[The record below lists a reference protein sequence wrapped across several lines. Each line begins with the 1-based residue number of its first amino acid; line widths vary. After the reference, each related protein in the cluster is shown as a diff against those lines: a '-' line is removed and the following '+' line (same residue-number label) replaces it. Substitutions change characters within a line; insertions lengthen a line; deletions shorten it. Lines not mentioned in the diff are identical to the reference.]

1 MGVVDRSFDQPLK
14 LEETAAMQ
22 LAGGIMG
29 SGYQCGMLWG
39 GALAAGAQAYRL
51 FGAGARAEAEALIA
65 SQKLVEVFRARAK
78 EINCAEITEME
89 WKKPS
94 KGQVVKFIAKGGPIG
109 CFRLAADYGQ
119 IAFDTIN
126 HTLGEKHMDAPA
138 QPASCTA
145 LLAQKM
151 GVSEIHVVM
160 AAGLGGG
167 IGLSGGACG
176 ALGAAIWFK
185 GINTLKNVGKLSFNL
200 TAPSAELEK
209 FLAASDYEFECAK
222 IVGRKF
228 ENVADHANYV
238 RGGGCAKIIEELAAC
253 LANQI

>member
-1 MGVVDRSFDQPLK
+1 MGVVDRSFDQPLP
-14 LEETAAMQ
+14 LEETAVMQ

-39 GALAAGAQAYRL
+39 GALAAGAQSYRL
-51 FGAGARAEAEALIA
+51 YGAGARAETKALLA
-65 SQKLVEVFRARAK
+65 SQKLVEAFHARAK
-78 EINCAEITEME
+78 EINCAEIAEME

-109 CFRLAADYGQ
+109 CFRLAADYAQ

-126 HTLGEKHMDAPA
+126 HALGEQPINPPA
-138 QPASCTA
+138 LPVSCA
-145 LLAQKM
+145 AVFAQKL
-151 GVSEIHVVM
+151 GVSEMHVVM
-160 AAGLGGG
+160 ATGLAGG

-176 ALGAAIWFK
+176 VLGAAIWFS
-185 GINTLKNVGKLSFNL
+185 GINTLKRGDKLSFDL

-209 FLAASDYEFECAK
+209 FLKASDYEFECAK

-228 ENVADHANYV
+228 ENVADHASYV
-238 RGGGCAKIIEELAAC
+238 RDGGCAKIIQELAC
-253 LANQI
+253 LANK

>member
-1 MGVVDRSFDQPLK
+1 MGGVDRSFDQPLE
-14 LEETAAMQ
+14 LEERAAMQ

-51 FGAGARAEAEALIA
+51 YGAGARAEVAALIA
-65 SQKLVEVFRARAK
+65 SQKLVEAFHARAK
-78 EINCAEITEME
+78 DINCAEIAEME

-94 KGQVVKFIAKGGPIG
+94 KGQVVKFFAKGGPMG
-109 CFRLAADYGQ
+109 CFRLAADYAQ

-126 HTLGEKHMDAPA
+126 HALGEKNSDAPTH
-138 QPASCTA
+138 PASCTA

-151 GVSEIHVVM
+151 GVSEMHVVM
-160 AAGLGGG
+160 AAGLAGG

-176 ALGAAIWFK
+176 VLGAAIWFK
-185 GINTLKNVGKLSFNL
+185 GISTLKNGGKLSYNL
-200 TAPSAELEK
+200 TAPSEELEK
-209 FLAASDYEFECAK
+209 FLASTDYEFECAK

-228 ENVADHANYV
+228 ENVADHARYA
-238 RGGGCAKIIEELAAC
+238 REGGCAKIIAALAEPG
-253 LANQI
+253 